1 MATVLESLKGIN
13 AYPIPLRTL
22 VDAAEYR
29 GLDMTVE
36 VSQEIMQT
44 AKYKLAQADLLLW
57 LSLAPDV
64 TQGGQSYS
72 FTDEQRIQFRN
83 RANRLYGECQEE
95 SNETEI
101 HLRVQRFKTMIIAN
115 GTIETKIKTGGGID
129 PDTDYPIAPSVSWG
143 NPIEC
148 QYRANKYSNKGKA
161 NGEAFTIASYEI
173 LIDEQPYNAEMLRLR
188 DISGKILGEF
198 SVIEVEP
205 LQGVCQ
211 IRILV

>member
-1 MATVLESLKGIN
+1 MFKCLSVICSCIAEPRAVIQLHGRAADTVPQQGKS
-13 AYPIPLRTL
+13 A
-22 VDAAEYR
+22 VR
-29 GLDMTVE
+29 GM
-36 VSQEIMQT
+36 S
-44 AKYKLAQADLLLW
+44 
-57 LSLAPDV
+57 
-64 TQGGQSYS
+64 GG
-72 FTDEQRIQFRN
+72 EQQ
-83 RANRLYGECQEE
+83 
-95 SNETEI
+95 TEI

>member
-1 MATVLESLKGIN
+1 
-13 AYPIPLRTL
+13 
-22 VDAAEYR
+22 
-29 GLDMTVE
+29 
-36 VSQEIMQT
+36 
-44 AKYKLAQADLLLW
+44 
-57 LSLAPDV
+57 
-64 TQGGQSYS
+64 
-72 FTDEQRIQFRN
+72 
-83 RANRLYGECQEE
+83 
-95 SNETEI
+95 
-101 HLRVQRFKTMIIAN
+101 MIIAN

-129 PDTDYPIAPSVSWG
+129 PDTDSPIAPSVSWG
-143 NPIEC
+143 HPIEC

>member
-1 MATVLESLKGIN
+1 
-13 AYPIPLRTL
+13 
-22 VDAAEYR
+22 
-29 GLDMTVE
+29 
-36 VSQEIMQT
+36 
-44 AKYKLAQADLLLW
+44 
-57 LSLAPDV
+57 
-64 TQGGQSYS
+64 
-72 FTDEQRIQFRN
+72 
-83 RANRLYGECQEE
+83 
-95 SNETEI
+95 
-101 HLRVQRFKTMIIAN
+101 MIIAN

-148 QYRANKYSNKGKA
+148 KGKA

-188 DISGKILGEF
+188 DIGGKILGEF

>member
-1 MATVLESLKGIN
+1 
-13 AYPIPLRTL
+13 
-22 VDAAEYR
+22 
-29 GLDMTVE
+29 
-36 VSQEIMQT
+36 
-44 AKYKLAQADLLLW
+44 
-57 LSLAPDV
+57 
-64 TQGGQSYS
+64 
-72 FTDEQRIQFRN
+72 
-83 RANRLYGECQEE
+83 
-95 SNETEI
+95 
-101 HLRVQRFKTMIIAN
+101 MIIAN

-143 NPIEC
+143 NP
-148 QYRANKYSNKGKA
+148 KYSNKGKA

>member
-1 MATVLESLKGIN
+1 
-13 AYPIPLRTL
+13 
-22 VDAAEYR
+22 
-29 GLDMTVE
+29 
-36 VSQEIMQT
+36 
-44 AKYKLAQADLLLW
+44 
-57 LSLAPDV
+57 
-64 TQGGQSYS
+64 
-72 FTDEQRIQFRN
+72 
-83 RANRLYGECQEE
+83 
-95 SNETEI
+95 
-101 HLRVQRFKTMIIAN
+101 MIIAN

-129 PDTDYPIAPSVSWG
+129 PYTDYPIAPSVSWG

>member
-1 MATVLESLKGIN
+1 
-13 AYPIPLRTL
+13 
-22 VDAAEYR
+22 
-29 GLDMTVE
+29 
-36 VSQEIMQT
+36 
-44 AKYKLAQADLLLW
+44 
-57 LSLAPDV
+57 
-64 TQGGQSYS
+64 
-72 FTDEQRIQFRN
+72 
-83 RANRLYGECQEE
+83 
-95 SNETEI
+95 
-101 HLRVQRFKTMIIAN
+101 MIIAN

-143 NPIEC
+143 NPIKC